1 MNYLFKYNKY
11 DLPLIFKNRGFS
23 IEIEMTDND
32 DVPIDITG
40 YTISSKVRTEYNQE
54 STLICEFTIEKT
66 TATLGKFSLSLPA
79 SISAS
84 ISQTYGYYDIK
95 VEDGVTVDPETYLWG
110 QVNFQGTCT

>member
-11 DLPLIFKNRGFS
+11 DLPLIFKNRGFY

-32 DVPIDITG
+32 DNPIDITN
-40 YTISSKVRTEYNQE
+40 YVLESKVRTEFSQ
-54 STLICEFTIEKT
+54 SSDLICSFDIAKT
-66 TATLGKFSLSLPA
+66 AATLGKFSLSLAA

-84 ISQTYGYYDIK
+84 ISQTYGYYDLK
-95 VEDGVTVDPETYLWG
+95 VTDGQTPDPETYLWG